1 MKSIFLFCTRLRY
14 FFTVIPPLFILAIAI
29 KYNSGV
35 EATMKLYPLI
45 IASSGV
51 IIFILLYFFRAIK
64 INFEE
69 IKCIGLFSSREST
82 VINKDKT
89 LHITILPKRK
99 ILLEIYGQNDN
110 FETYAW
116 LKNEDSTEINLFRA
130 KALGNLGTARKI
142 LSYFEIDAEDIEKAI
157 TSDVFSA
164 DYEKITLNTEIADDK
179 KTFKIYFKETV

>member
-29 KYNSGV
+29 KYNSNV
-35 EATMKLYPLI
+35 EAAMKLYPLI
-45 IASSGV
+45 IASGGV
-51 IIFILLYFFRAIK
+51 IIFILLYFFRAII
-64 INFEE
+64 INSEE

-116 LKNEDSTEINLFRA
+116 LKNEDSSEINLFRA

-142 LSYFEIDAEDIEKAI
+142 LSYFDVDVNHIENALTED
-157 TSDVFSA
+157 SFSA
-164 DYEKITLNTEIADDK
+164 DYEKITFNTEIVDDK
-179 KTFKIYFKETV
+179 KTFKIYFKETL

>member
-14 FFTVIPPLFILAIAI
+14 FFTLIPPLFILAIAI
-29 KYNSGV
+29 KYNSDV

-51 IIFILLYFFRAIK
+51 IIFILLYFFRAII

-82 VINKDKT
+82 VINKGKA
-89 LHITILPKRK
+89 LHISILPKRK
-99 ILLEIYGQNDN
+99 IQLEIYGENDD

-116 LKNEDSTEINLFRA
+116 LKNEDNTQINLFRA
-130 KALGNLGTARKI
+130 KALGNSGTVRKI
-142 LSYFEIDAEDIEKAI
+142 LSYFNVDVNHIEKAL
-157 TSDVFSA
+157 TEDSFSA
-164 DYEKITLNTEIADDK
+164 DYEKITLNTEIVDDK
-179 KTFKIYFKETV
+179 KTLKIYFKETL